1 MSSKQIKSTDSQS
14 FVRARDVST
23 VAENATDV
31 RSKATGKDGSPL
43 AVSEQSFPIFVV
55 VKSKPTRKSNQC
67 TEKVNSSGTNR
78 SSLSSSSIRSG
89 PSSDKD
95 CVRKSTCDGAGTTDN
110 SSAAVKMRKSSESLN
125 RNVQLHKEQLHKE
138 QLHKEVMSNAHTD
151 DVIGATVTANT
162 ADACLSSLQYH
173 PIKRK
178 EFK

>member
-1 MSSKQIKSTDSQS
+1 M
-14 FVRARDVST
+14 ST
-23 VAENATDV
+23 VAENGTDV

-78 SSLSSSSIRSG
+78 SSLLSSSIRSG

-95 CVRKSTCDGAGTTDN
+95 CVRKSTRDGAGTTDN

-125 RNVQLHKEQLHKE
+125 RNVQLHKE